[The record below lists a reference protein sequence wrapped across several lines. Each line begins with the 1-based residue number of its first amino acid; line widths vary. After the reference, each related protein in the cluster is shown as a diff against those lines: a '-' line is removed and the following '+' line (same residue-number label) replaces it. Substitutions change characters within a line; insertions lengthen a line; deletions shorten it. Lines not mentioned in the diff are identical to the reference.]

1 MLKGKNILL
10 GVTGG
15 IAAYKAANLASL
27 LVKQHANVTVIM
39 TENAREFITPT
50 TFDAITSNRTI
61 TDTFDRNHEFSTEH
75 ISLSDSTDLV
85 IIAPATANVIAK
97 LVHGIAD
104 DMLTTTVLAC
114 DCPKLIAPAMNTKM
128 WNNPIT
134 EDNIKKAREYGFEI
148 IEPDSGRLACGTHGN
163 GRLREPE
170 EILEAITAFI
180 SAPKDMCQLHVLV
193 NAGPTREKID
203 PVRFISNNSTGK
215 MGYAIASAAIARGAK
230 VTLVSGPT
238 ELKPP
243 MYAETINVTSA
254 MEMFNEVTDRSDDAD
269 IIVLAAAVADFTP
282 ATVSD
287 QKIKKENAS
296 GQILLERTPDI
307 LKTIGNAKTEKQVV
321 CGFAMESEEVLP
333 NARRK
338 LSTKNLDL
346 IVANCIST
354 PGAGFAHDTNQVTIL
369 TNYDEEALPLMSKIR
384 CAHKILDKALEIHNK
399 KEQ

>member
-50 TFDAITSNRTI
+50 TFDAITGNRAI

-148 IEPDSGRLACGTHGN
+148 IEPDSGRLACGTCGN

>member
-50 TFDAITSNRTI
+50 TFDAITGNRTI

-148 IEPDSGRLACGTHGN
+148 IEPDSGRLVCGTRGN

-243 MYAETINVTSA
+243 MYAETVNVTSA

>member
-1 MLKGKNILL
+1 
-10 GVTGG
+10 
-15 IAAYKAANLASL
+15 
-27 LVKQHANVTVIM
+27 
-39 TENAREFITPT
+39 
-50 TFDAITSNRTI
+50 
-61 TDTFDRNHEFSTEH
+61 
-75 ISLSDSTDLV
+75 
-85 IIAPATANVIAK
+85 
-97 LVHGIAD
+97 
-104 DMLTTTVLAC
+104 
-114 DCPKLIAPAMNTKM
+114 
-128 WNNPIT
+128 
-134 EDNIKKAREYGFEI
+134 
-148 IEPDSGRLACGTHGN
+148 
-163 GRLREPE
+163 
-170 EILEAITAFI
+170 
-180 SAPKDMCQLHVLV
+180 MCQLHVLV

>member
-50 TFDAITSNRTI
+50 TFDAITGNRTI
-61 TDTFDRNHEFSTEH
+61 TYTFDRNHEFSTEH

-148 IEPDSGRLACGTHGN
+148 IEPDSWRLACGTRGN

>member
-50 TFDAITSNRTI
+50 TFDAITGNRTI

-282 ATVSD
+282 TTVSD

>member
-1 MLKGKNILL
+1 
-10 GVTGG
+10 
-15 IAAYKAANLASL
+15 
-27 LVKQHANVTVIM
+27 
-39 TENAREFITPT
+39 
-50 TFDAITSNRTI
+50 
-61 TDTFDRNHEFSTEH
+61 
-75 ISLSDSTDLV
+75 
-85 IIAPATANVIAK
+85 
-97 LVHGIAD
+97 
-104 DMLTTTVLAC
+104 
-114 DCPKLIAPAMNTKM
+114 
-128 WNNPIT
+128 
-134 EDNIKKAREYGFEI
+134 
-148 IEPDSGRLACGTHGN
+148 
-163 GRLREPE
+163 
-170 EILEAITAFI
+170 
-180 SAPKDMCQLHVLV
+180 
-193 NAGPTREKID
+193 
-203 PVRFISNNSTGK
+203 
-215 MGYAIASAAIARGAK
+215 
-230 VTLVSGPT
+230 
-238 ELKPP
+238 
-243 MYAETINVTSA
+243 
-254 MEMFNEVTDRSDDAD
+254 MEMFIEVTDRSDDAD

>member
-50 TFDAITSNRTI
+50 TFDAITGNRTI

-148 IEPDSGRLACGTHGN
+148 IEPDSGRLACGTRGN

-384 CAHKILDKALEIHNK
+384 CAHKILDKVLEIHNK